1 MLIIKLQLLLEA
13 GFEEIV
19 ETAIKFV
26 CDLGKAQGTV
36 QGTLAQPTTS
46 SDDASVVQQT
56 IEDLIDICS
65 QQPVPKVSL
74 IHSTFY
80 LSNISGS

>member
-19 ETAIKFV
+19 ETAITFV

-36 QGTLAQPTTS
+36 QGKLAQPTTS

-74 IHSTFY
+74 RVHIHSC
-80 LSNISGS
+80 